1 MKRQTNPHEYFIDPT
16 NCPWIFEDVPQ
27 GDEEVNKRIKQKNIY
42 LNKLPSLFKYI
53 FFCFILLFTS
63 SSLAVRISPVAVSY
77 FSKSLIVL
85 IQVYRSTTGRSSTTH
100 WFVAVDLLTFYIVC
114 VYSLRLVT
122 KRRVIKIKLRIW
134 KKLSF
139 AKEKDAVDYRE

>member
-27 GDEEVNKRIKQKNIY
+27 GDEEVNKRIKQKYIY

-63 SSLAVRISPVAVSY
+63 SSLAVRISPVAASY
-77 FSKSLIVL
+77 FSKSLYIVPGSVQL
-85 IQVYRSTTGRSSTTH
+85 INCTDPGLQVYNREIQHHS
-100 WFVAVDLLTFYIVC
+100 LVC
-114 VYSLRLVT
+114 CCGLADILYSVC
-122 KRRVIKIKLRIW
+122 I
-134 KKLSF
+134 
-139 AKEKDAVDYRE
+139 